1 MRLVVYTLRQR
12 RYDWAIW
19 VILLIVVSWLAVPV
33 RAQQVTVTTI
43 GQSWQGRP
51 IDVYRFGTGPHRLV
65 VVGATHGA
73 PELNTAVLSR
83 QLIDWFRNHPE
94 DVPPSISLFIVPVLN
109 PDGVELNV
117 RQNARGVDLNRNM
130 NTTLDACS
138 DNDWAQQVYGAYGT
152 ISNTGGD
159 YADSEVESRVI
170 RSFLYDK
177 SAVIFLHSA
186 AGLVF
191 PPLCEDATAIAMAQT
206 YAQAAD
212 YEYARYWEAYDI
224 SGGMHDWARGV
235 NLPAIIPELESGDE
249 PEFERN
255 LAGLKAVMADSER
268 LVPVV
273 EFMELDDAI
282 MPMPIWRFWTA
293 HGGRAALGDP
303 VGPTYQRDATLIQ
316 DFTTI
321 RVAYTPEAVNAVVAM
336 PLTGVSVQ
344 GEVADVIDAD
354 SVVTFAET
362 GFSMHDAIARYYER
376 VDGDV
381 LLGVAQSS
389 EVLVDTANGPESTQQ
404 FHFGVVSY
412 DESINR
418 IVRAP
423 VVWQQ
428 VITTNMADPTQ
439 AFQLR

>member
-1 MRLVVYTLRQR
+1 MC
-12 RYDWAIW
+12 
-19 VILLIVVSWLAVPV
+19 LIVVPV
-33 RAQQVTVTTI
+33 SAQQVTVTVI

-51 IDVYRFGTGPHRLV
+51 IEAYRFGTGPHRLV

-130 NTTLDACS
+130 NTTFDACS
-138 DNDWAQQVYGAYGT
+138 DNDWAQQVFGAYGT

-206 YAQAAD
+206 YAEAAD
-212 YEYARYWEAYDI
+212 YEYARFWEAYDI

-255 LAGLKAVMADSER
+255 LAGLKAVMADPER

-273 EFMELDDAI
+273 DFMEIDDAI
-282 MPMPIWRFWTA
+282 MPMPIWRFWVA
-293 HGGRAALGDP
+293 HGGREVLGDP
-303 VGPTYQRDATLIQ
+303 VGPTYQRDAALMQ

-321 RVAYTPEAVNAVVAM
+321 RVGYTPEAIVDAVAAV
-336 PLTGVSVQ
+336 PLEG
-344 GEVADVIDAD
+344 I
-354 SVVTFAET
+354 VVRGAET
-362 GFSMHDAIARYYER
+362 EIIDTESVITFTETSLTMHDAIARYYER
-376 VDGDV
+376 IDGDA
-381 LLGVAQSS
+381 LLGSAQSL
-389 EVLVDTANGPESTQQ
+389 EVLVDTVNGPESTQL
-404 FHFGVVSY
+404 FDFGVVRY

-428 VITTNMADPTQ
+428 VVTSNMTDPTQ